1 MLIPKGK
8 RVLAIGDYHCGHR
21 TGLTPP
27 EFENSGLVDPHHY
40 AIRRTTW
47 DWYEERVKAYK
58 PQIVIYNGDA
68 IDGKGQA
75 SGASELL
82 YADRNVQVDM
92 AVACLKAIPGRP
104 KIVMSYGTAYHTGKE
119 EDFEDQIADKVKA
132 VSIGGEDVIDVN
144 GLLINYRHHL
154 GSSSVPHGRATAI
167 SKEVVWNWLWALRG
181 EYPMAD
187 VILRSHVHYNVGAF
201 GPGWLGMSL
210 PALQGYGSK
219 YGGRRMSGTV
229 DVGMAY
235 FNVVSKQEYSWDV
248 DILRYPAAAT
258 VSL

>member
-1 MLIPKGK
+1 MSKKSK
-8 RVLAIGDYHCGHR
+8 RVLAIGDFHCGQR
-21 TGLTPP
+21 AGLTPP
-27 EFENSGLVDPHHY
+27 QFDNTGHTDPHHH

-47 DWYEERVKAYK
+47 DWYEKLVQSLK
-58 PQIVIYNGDA
+58 PQIVIFNGDA

-75 SGASELL
+75 SGGTELL

-92 AVACLKAIPGRP
+92 AVACLKAIPGSP

-119 EDFEDQIADKVKA
+119 EDFEDKVADGVNA
-132 VSIGGEDVIDVN
+132 YSIGGEDVIDVN

-167 SKEVVWNWLWALRG
+167 SKEVIWNKLWAIRG

-187 VILRSHVHYNVGAF
+187 VVLRSHVHYHVFAG

-229 DVGMAY
+229 DVGAVW
-235 FNVVSKQEYSWDV
+235 FDIKGKQEYTWNS
-248 DILRYPAAAT
+248 DILRYPAAVAP
-258 VSL
+258 SL